1 MLVDFDTLKDADP
14 ELGRGGSS
22 SQYQPGPPAFDAD
35 ETALLM
41 PPTEAYEEPPP
52 EFTPYEA
59 KCFTI
64 GDGSIVSHDAHLNK
78 DGEALYRFLL
88 SQSLKPPM
96 LRIRCRG
103 THPEYRTRGFSSGGH
118 HHHHHHHHDTDN
130 DNDTTL
136 SRSSSRH
143 SFTLGPSHHGQLEAV
158 VDFDFTIDLTHLV
171 RPTPALFS
179 TPDTEPAHRGSVRLV
194 HGISERKKLGWRESR
209 RWKKSRKE
217 REGLGMAPWLTSH
230 DSPAALISHTNSKA
244 VALPPTTESETT
256 GLMSSRSLRD
266 WADEYCASR
275 THLKEFVFTK
285 HVYNWN
291 FASLTSAL
299 RSHIAKSYDT
309 RLQKGTVHIFIET
322 KADKVYVRPDD
333 PVSRALSNKWIRF
346 LLIITLIYPFIW
358 LYMQFG
364 GSAKWDISGAAY
376 PMKQYLPL
384 DGSENLDDDQNGE
397 SSSSRS
403 KDGSAKIVQT
413 AQGPMKLVGTREGEW
428 FKEWEDRISE
438 MVSRG
443 YISHVPLKGFDK
455 AAVRRAPTEAT
466 LLDGYEG
473 EDRV

>member
-1 MLVDFDTLKDADP
+1 
-14 ELGRGGSS
+14 
-22 SQYQPGPPAFDAD
+22 
-35 ETALLM
+35 M

-59 KCFTI
+59 KCLIT
-64 GDGSIVSHDAHLNK
+64 GDGSVVSHDAHLNK

-88 SQSLKPPM
+88 SQSLKPPA

-103 THPEYRTRGFSSGGH
+103 THPEYRTRGFSSGH
-118 HHHHHHHHDTDN
+118 HHHHHHHGDN
-130 DNDTTL
+130 DGDTTL
-136 SRSSSRH
+136 SR
-143 SFTLGPSHHGQLEAV
+143 TV

-171 RPTPALFS
+171 LPTPAIFS

-194 HGISERKKLGWRESR
+194 HGISERKKLGWKESR

-230 DSPAALISHTNSKA
+230 DSPALISTFHTNSKA
-244 VALPPTTESETT
+244 VAIPSTESETT

-333 PVSRALSNKWIRF
+333 PMSRALSNKWIRF
-346 LLIITLIYPFIW
+346 ILIITLVYPFIW

-376 PMKQYLPL
+376 PMKHSGNNPA
-384 DGSENLDDDQNGE
+384 
-397 SSSSRS
+397 SSSG
-403 KDGSAKIVQT
+403 KAPAKIVQT
-413 AQGPMKLVGTREGEW
+413 AQGPRKVVGTREGEW
-428 FKEWEDRISE
+428 FKEWEDRIAE

-443 YISHVPLKGFDK
+443 YISHVPLKQFDK
-455 AAVRRAPTEAT
+455 AALRRAPTEAT
-466 LLDGYEG
+466 LLDGYHE
-473 EDRV
+473 V